1 MVIKNIDVSDILV
14 EKVEKSIDFIKETIE
29 SGTSGFLY
37 HNHITKVNPPLPDM
51 PIWVMNDVN
60 FKNASLFVHSVPIY
74 LKNGEGKEL
83 GKYVSGTGG
92 SPYILLYVEKIDE
105 ETSPDDE
112 QFKMLLTKVLIHE
125 LMHAVLDLSNNKDY
139 NNNSSKKNQ
148 PSSCSFALVH
158 KHMDRKV
165 PIEEYEDYEKW
176 REEAYA
182 NALTLHLIKKS
193 DNMDL
198 YEYARKFMEK
208 QEVEYAVGASLSKI
222 RRVYLQTGIYLKEKN
237 LEVKDTDKRYSPQRY
252 NWDSLRRD
260 WVSYV
265 KNIKDND
272 DPMPQ
277 LKELEDKIRKFVC
290 RHKIV
295 L

>member
-1 MVIKNIDVSDILV
+1 
-14 EKVEKSIDFIKETIE
+14 
-29 SGTSGFLY
+29 
-37 HNHITKVNPPLPDM
+37 
-51 PIWVMNDVN
+51 
-60 FKNASLFVHSVPIY
+60 
-74 LKNGEGKEL
+74 
-83 GKYVSGTGG
+83 
-92 SPYILLYVEKIDE
+92 
-105 ETSPDDE
+105 
-112 QFKMLLTKVLIHE
+112 
-125 LMHAVLDLSNNKDY
+125 
-139 NNNSSKKNQ
+139 
-148 PSSCSFALVH
+148 
-158 KHMDRKV
+158 
-165 PIEEYEDYEKW
+165 
-176 REEAYA
+176 
-182 NALTLHLIKKS
+182 
-193 DNMDL
+193 MDL